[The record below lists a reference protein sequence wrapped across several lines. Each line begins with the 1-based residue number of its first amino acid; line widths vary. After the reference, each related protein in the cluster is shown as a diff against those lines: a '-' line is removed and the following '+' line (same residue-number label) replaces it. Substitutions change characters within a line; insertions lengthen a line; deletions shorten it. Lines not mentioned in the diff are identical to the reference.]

1 MRPGK
6 LGDTIASRRKFLKQ
20 MGCAPVLFLPSSL
33 RTPLL
38 LASPSRIPH
47 LLHFPFAEV
56 RLESHYPGRSPLD
69 EIMRLAAPGAD
80 DYVVEGYVAA
90 IKSVLS
96 AWGDKLKE
104 SPPATTALSQFLE
117 FSIQANVL
125 SSARE
130 VVLRPGD
137 AIQAVRRQFDASL
150 LPGRERFLQDI
161 GLCFSSFRRVEV
173 ADFEIYGCTPVAEST
188 TVLDTSIRYEVV
200 GTGKNETREQR
211 IGFWKIRWL
220 RDDSSH
226 WKATQWTALEE
237 TVSRASAPIFF
248 DITSHVLGQTNSY
261 KEQLLHGADYWR
273 TVLDGAIGVDVYGNN
288 GLAVGDFDN
297 DGFDDLYICQPAGLP
312 NRLYR
317 NRADGTFEDVTE
329 KSGLGV
335 LDFTACALFA
345 DFQNRGLQDLLVV
358 CATGPLLYANNGDG
372 GFSLK
377 PDTFQFARAPQGAFT
392 HAAVADYDHDG
403 RLDIYICL
411 YNYYQGL
418 DQYRYPVPY
427 FDARNGPPNYLFH
440 NQGDGTFVDR
450 TEAAGL
456 NVENDRYSFACCW
469 GDSNGNGW
477 PDLYVVNDFG
487 RNNLYR
493 NNGNGTFAEVS
504 NQAKVDEV
512 GAGMSACR
520 VDFDNDGK
528 QDVYAAGMWVA
539 AGMRVFEDPHFH
551 PGDPADTRALYRR
564 HMTGNSMYR
573 NRGDGTFENVATK
586 AGVEMGRWS
595 WSTDAW
601 DFDNDGYPDLYVANG
616 YISGLND
623 LDVSSFFWRQ
633 VVAKSPADSTPS
645 PAYELGW
652 GAINELIR
660 SDATWN
666 GHERNVFFVNNRDGT
681 FSDVS
686 GVVGLDFRDD
696 SRAFVLSDFD
706 GDGRLEVVLKNRN
719 APQIRILRLAM
730 DPIGNSICLRL
741 QGEKSNR
748 DAIGAAV
755 TVETGT
761 LRQTKFVQAGSG
773 FLSQH
778 TKELFFG
785 IGKSSSPVRATVRW
799 PSGLTQNFDS
809 LPVNRR
815 IQIREGS
822 AEFRA
827 KPYAASPAAWT
838 REGDSLTPEI
848 PPTDVQTWLI
858 DPVKAPDFSL
868 PDLAGNLRRLHDFEG
883 RLVLLNLWT
892 SGALACL
899 EQLQILREVQSQPVS
914 DRLSVLAIN
923 LDAPSDI
930 AKLKSLAAVRQQ
942 PYPILLADSD
952 TAGIYNIV
960 YRYLFSRHR
969 NLPLPISFLIDTSG
983 KIVRVY
989 QGQVTAKQIS
999 ADLKSL
1005 PQTAAD
1011 RLRSALPFP
1020 GNLVQDAFQRNAFTY
1035 GVAFF
1040 QNGFLEEAAQAF
1052 KQVIAEK
1059 PQDPEAFYNL
1069 GTVYLRRNSPIE
1081 AEQYLEQA
1089 VNLRP
1094 NYPEAWN
1101 NLGMI
1106 AAQRGDDPKAIIN
1119 FEKSLELRPAYA
1131 TALLNLANVYRRQGN
1146 FPEAEKLLNRAL
1158 ADEPSNP
1165 EINYSLGMVYARG
1178 DDKEKAILF
1187 LRKAVAFRPGYA
1199 DALNNLGVLFV
1210 QTRQYQE
1217 AKQNF
1222 DECIRVAPEFDQ
1234 AYLNLARL
1242 DLMQNQKDEAR
1253 SVLHALL
1260 QKQPQHRMAQQMLE
1274 MLY

>member
-1 MRPGK
+1 MRPEK
-6 LGDTIASRRKFLKQ
+6 HGDTIASRRKFLKQ
-20 MGCAPVLFLPSSL
+20 MGWAPVLFLPSSL
-33 RTPLL
+33 RGPLL
-38 LASPSRIPH
+38 LASPSRILH
-47 LLHFPFAEV
+47 DAHFPFAEV
-56 RLESHYPGRSPLD
+56 RLQSHYPVSSRLD
-69 EIMRLAAPGAD
+69 EIMRRAAPGAD
-80 DYVVEGYVAA
+80 EYGVEGHVAA
-90 IKSVLS
+90 IKSALS
-96 AWGDKLKE
+96 AWSEKLKE
-104 SPPATTALSQFLE
+104 SSPATVTLSQSLDP
-117 FSIQANVL
+117 SIQANAL

-130 VVLRPGD
+130 VALRPGD

-150 LPGRERFLQDI
+150 LPGRERFLQDVRSY
-161 GLCFSSFRRVEV
+161 LSSLRRIEV
-173 ADFEIYGCTPVAEST
+173 ADFEIYSCTPVTDSSA
-188 TVLDTSIRYEVV
+188 VLDTSIRYEIV
-200 GTGKNETREQR
+200 GAAKDEAREQR
-211 IGFWKIRWL
+211 IGSWKIHWL
-220 RDDSSH
+220 RDASGH
-226 WKATQWTALEE
+226 WKATQWIAIEE
-237 TVSRASAPIFF
+237 TVTRASAPVFL
-248 DITSHVLGQTNSY
+248 DITSHALGNTNSY
-261 KEQLLHGADYWR
+261 QKQLLHGADYWR

-288 GLAVGDFDN
+288 GVAVGDSDN
-297 DGFDDLYICQPAGLP
+297 DGLDDLYVCQPAGLP

-317 NRADGTFEDVTE
+317 NRGDGTFEDVTE
-329 KSGLGV
+329 QSGVGV

-358 CATGPLLYANNGDG
+358 CATGPLLYANQGDG
-372 GFSLK
+372 RFSLQR
-377 PDTFQFARAPQGAFT
+377 DAFQFARAPQGAFT

-403 RLDIYICL
+403 RLDVYFCL

-440 NQGDGTFVDR
+440 NQGNGTFLDR
-450 TEAAGL
+450 TESARL
-456 NVENDRYSFACCW
+456 NLENDRYSFACSW

-493 NNGNGTFAEVS
+493 NNGDGTFAAVS
-504 NQAKVDEV
+504 KEAKVDEV
-512 GAGMSACR
+512 GAGMSACWL
-520 VDFDNDGK
+520 DFDNDGK
-528 QDVYAAGMWVA
+528 PDIYAAGMWVA

-551 PGDPADTRALYRR
+551 SGEPANIRDLYRR

-573 NRGDGTFENVATK
+573 NRGGTFENVAPQ
-586 AGVEMGRWS
+586 AGVEMARWS

-616 YISGLND
+616 YISGLSD

-633 VVAKSPADSTPS
+633 VVAKSPVDSTPS
-645 PAYELGW
+645 PAYEVGW

-681 FSDVS
+681 FSDAA

-719 APQIRILRLAM
+719 APQVRILRLAM
-730 DPIGNSICLRL
+730 DSIGNSICLRL

-761 LRQTKFVQAGSG
+761 LRQTKFIQAGSG

-785 IGKSSSPVRATVRW
+785 IGQTSAPVCATVQW
-799 PSGLTQNFDS
+799 PSGLTQTFDS
-809 LPVNRR
+809 LPVNCR
-815 IQIREGS
+815 IQIRESS
-822 AEFRA
+822 AEFQA
-827 KPYAASPAAWT
+827 KPYAVSPAAWKN
-838 REGDSLTPEI
+838 EGNTPKPEI

-858 DPVKAPDFSL
+858 DPVKAPYFSL
-868 PDLAGNLRRLHDFEG
+868 PDLAGNLRSLRDFEG
-883 RLVLLNLWT
+883 RHVLLNFWT
-892 SGALACL
+892 SEAPACL
-899 EQLQILREVQSQPVS
+899 EQLQIFREVHSRLAS

-923 LDAPSDI
+923 LDVPSDSR
-930 AKLKSLAAVRQQ
+930 KLKSLAAVREQ
-942 PYPILLADSD
+942 PYSILLADPD

-969 NLPLPISFLIDTSG
+969 NLPLPISFLIDGSG

-989 QGQVTAKQIS
+989 QGQVTAQQIS
-999 ADLKSL
+999 ADLKSI
-1005 PQTAAD
+1005 PETAAD
-1011 RLRSALPFP
+1011 RLRTALPFP
-1020 GNLVQDAFQRNAFTY
+1020 GHLVQDAFQRNAFTY

-1040 QNGFLEEAAQAF
+1040 QNGFLKEAAQAF

-1059 PQDPEAFYNL
+1059 PQDPEAYYNL
-1069 GTVYLRRNSPIE
+1069 GTVYLRQNSPIE
-1081 AEQYLEQA
+1081 AKEYLEQA
-1089 VNLRP
+1089 LNLRP

-1106 AAQRGDDPKAIIN
+1106 AAQKGDDPAAITN

-1131 TALLNLANVYRRQGN
+1131 TARLNLANVYRRQGN
-1146 FPEAEKLLNRAL
+1146 SPEAEKLLNRAL
-1158 ADEPSNP
+1158 ADEPANP

-1178 DDKEKAILF
+1178 DNKEKAILF
-1187 LRKAVAFRPGYA
+1187 LQKAVALRPGYA

-1210 QTRQYQE
+1210 QTHHYQE

-1242 DLMQNQKDEAR
+1242 DLMQNEKDEAR
-1253 SVLHALL
+1253 AVLQALL
-1260 QKQPQHRMAQQMLE
+1260 QKQPQHQMARQMLE

>member
-1 MRPGK
+1 MRPDRHA
-6 LGDTIASRRKFLKQ
+6 DTIASRRKFLKQ
-20 MGCAPVLFLPSSL
+20 MGWAPVLFLPSSL
-33 RTPLL
+33 THPLL
-38 LASPSRIPH
+38 LASPSPLPQNAH
-47 LLHFPFAEV
+47 LSFAEV
-56 RLESHYPGRSPLD
+56 RFESHYPVRSPLD

-80 DYVVEGYVAA
+80 NFVVEGYVAA
-90 IKSVLS
+90 IKSAMS
-96 AWGDKLKE
+96 AWGEKLKNA
-104 SPPATTALSQFLE
+104 PPATIELSQLLDS
-117 FSIQANVL
+117 SIRANVL
-125 SSARE
+125 SPARE
-130 VVLRPGD
+130 TVLRPGD
-137 AIQAVRRQFDASL
+137 EIQAVRRQFDASL
-150 LPGRERFLQDI
+150 LPGRERFLQDVTSY
-161 GLCFSSFRRVEV
+161 FSSFRQVEI
-173 ADFEIYGCTPVAEST
+173 ADFEIYSCSPVADLPAN
-188 TVLDTSIRYEVV
+188 LDTAVRYEIV
-200 GTGKNETREQR
+200 GVAKKAREQR
-211 IGFWKIRWL
+211 IGSWHIRWF
-220 RDDSSH
+220 REDSGQ
-226 WKATQWTALEE
+226 WKATQWTAIEE
-237 TVSRASAPIFF
+237 TVCRSSTPIFL
-248 DITSHVLGQTNSY
+248 DISSHVLGHTRSY
-261 KEQLLHGADYWR
+261 QEQLLHGADYWR
-273 TVLDGAIGVDVYGNN
+273 TVLDGAIGIDVYGNN

-297 DGFDDLYICQPAGLP
+297 DGLDDLYVCQAAGLP

-317 NRADGTFEDVTE
+317 NRGDGTFEDVTE
-329 KSGLGV
+329 KSGVGV

-358 CATGPLLYANNGDG
+358 CATGPLLYANQGDG
-372 GFSLK
+372 RFSLK
-377 PDTFQFARAPQGAFT
+377 PNAFQFARAPQGAFT

-403 RLDIYICL
+403 LLDVYFCL

-440 NQGDGTFVDR
+440 NQGNGTFLDQ

-493 NNGNGTFAEVS
+493 NHGDGTFTAIS
-504 NQAKVDEV
+504 KDAKVDEV
-512 GAGMSACR
+512 GAGMSACW

-528 QDVYAAGMWVA
+528 QDIYAAGMWIA
-539 AGMRVFEDPHFH
+539 AGMRIFEDPHFH
-551 PGDPADTRALYRR
+551 PGEPANTRALYRR

-573 NRGDGTFENVATK
+573 NQGDGTFQNVAMR
-586 AGVEMGRWS
+586 AGIEMGRWS
-595 WSTDAW
+595 WSTGAW

-623 LDVSSFFWRQ
+623 VDVSSFFWGQ

-666 GHERNVFFVNNRDGT
+666 GHERNVFFINNRDGT

-686 GVVGLDFRDD
+686 GLVGLDFRDD
-696 SRAFVLSDFD
+696 SRSFVLSDFD

-719 APQIRILRLAM
+719 APQIRVLRLAM
-730 DPIGNSICLRL
+730 DSIGNSLCLRL

-761 LRQTKFVQAGSG
+761 MRETKFIQAGSG

-785 IGKSSSPVRATVRW
+785 LGKKSATIRATVRW
-799 PSGLTQNFDS
+799 PSGLTQTFDS
-809 LPVNRR
+809 LPVNCR
-815 IQIREGS
+815 IQMREGA

-827 KPYAASPAAWT
+827 IPYTASPAAWKN
-838 REGDSLTPEI
+838 EGDTPTPEI
-848 PPTDVQTWLI
+848 PPGDVQTWLI
-858 DPVKAPDFSL
+858 DPVNAPDFSL
-868 PDLAGNLRRLHDFEG
+868 PDLAGNLHRRSDFKD
-883 RLVLLNLWT
+883 RLVLLNFWT
-892 SGALACL
+892 SEAPACL
-899 EQLQILREVQSQPVS
+899 EQLQILREVRAHLAP
-914 DRLSVLAIN
+914 DRLAVVAIN
-923 LDAPSDI
+923 LDVPSDI
-930 AKLKSLAAVRQQ
+930 RKLKSLAAVREQ

-969 NLPLPISFLIDTSG
+969 NLPLPISFLIDGAG

-999 ADLKSL
+999 ADVKSI
-1005 PQTAAD
+1005 PETAAD

-1040 QNGFLEEAAQAF
+1040 QNGFLDEAAKAF
-1052 KQVIAEK
+1052 QQVIAQK

-1081 AEQYLEQA
+1081 AEEYLEKA
-1089 VNLRP
+1089 VILRP

-1106 AAQRGDDPKAIIN
+1106 AAQKGDDPKAITN
-1119 FEKSLELRPAYA
+1119 FEKSLELRPSYA
-1131 TALLNLANVYRRQGN
+1131 TARLNLANVYRRQGN
-1146 FPEAEKLLNRAL
+1146 FPEAEELLNRAL
-1158 ADEPSNP
+1158 ADEPANA
-1165 EINYSLGMVYARG
+1165 EINYSLGMVYARSG
-1178 DDKEKAILF
+1178 DEKNAILF
-1187 LRKAVAFRPGYA
+1187 LQKAIALRPGYT

-1222 DECIRVAPEFDQ
+1222 EECIRVAPEFDQ

-1242 DLMQNQKDEAR
+1242 DLMQSQKDQAR
-1253 SVLHALL
+1253 TVLQALL
-1260 QKQPQHRMAQQMLE
+1260 QKQPQHKMAQQMLE

>member
-1 MRPGK
+1 MLPKK
-6 LGDTIASRRKFLKQ
+6 LGEPFASRRKFLKQ
-20 MGCAPVLFLPSSL
+20 MGWAPVLFLPSSL
-33 RTPLL
+33 KSPLL
-38 LASPSRIPH
+38 LASPAGIVRDA
-47 LLHFPFAEV
+47 HFPFAEV
-56 RLESHYPGRSPLD
+56 RLESHYPVVSRLD
-69 EIMRLAAPGAD
+69 EIIRLVAPGAD
-80 DYVVEGYVAA
+80 EYAVEGYVAA
-90 IKSVLS
+90 IKSAMS
-96 AWGDKLKE
+96 GWGKQLKE
-104 SPPATTALSQFLE
+104 APPTTAALSELLDS
-117 FSIQANVL
+117 SIRSNTL

-130 VVLRPGD
+130 VALRDGD
-137 AIQAVRRQFDASL
+137 GVQTARRQFDGLL
-150 LPGRERFLQDI
+150 LPGRERFLQDMTSY
-161 GLCFSSFRRVEV
+161 FSSLGRVEI
-173 ADFEIYGCTPVAEST
+173 ADFEIYSCTPVADLPAA
-188 TVLDTSIRYEVV
+188 LDTSIRYEIV
-200 GTGKNETREQR
+200 GTAKNEAREQR
-211 IGFWKIRWL
+211 IGSWQIRWL
-220 RDDSSH
+220 RDESSQ
-226 WKATQWTALEE
+226 WKAIQWTALEE
-237 TVSRASAPIFF
+237 TVSRAAGPIFL
-248 DITSHVLGQTNSY
+248 DITSHALGHTNSY
-261 KEQLLHGADYWR
+261 RDQLLHGADYWR

-297 DGFDDLYICQPAGLP
+297 DGLDDLYVCQPAGLP

-317 NRADGTFEDVTE
+317 NRGDGTFEDVTE
-329 KSGLGV
+329 NSGVGV

-358 CATGPLLYANNGDG
+358 CATGPLLFVNEGNGR
-372 GFSLK
+372 FSLK
-377 PDTFQFARAPQGAFT
+377 RDAFQFARAPQGAFT
-392 HAAVADYDHDG
+392 HAALADYDHDG
-403 RLDIYICL
+403 RLDVYFCL

-427 FDARNGPPNYLFH
+427 FDARNGPPNYIFH
-440 NQGDGTFVDR
+440 NEGNGTFLDR

-469 GDSNGNGW
+469 GDSTGNGW

-493 NNGNGTFAEVS
+493 NKGDGTFVAVS
-504 NQAKVDEV
+504 NDAQVDEV
-512 GAGMSACR
+512 GAGMSACW

-528 QDVYAAGMWVA
+528 QDIYAAGMWVA
-539 AGMRVFEDPHFH
+539 AGMRVFEDSHFH
-551 PGDPADTRALYRR
+551 SGQPETIRSLYRR

-573 NRGDGTFENVATK
+573 NQGDGTFENVASQ

-616 YISGLND
+616 YLSGLDD

-645 PAYELGW
+645 TAYELGW

-666 GHERNVFFVNNRDGT
+666 GHERNVFFANNRDGT

-730 DPIGNSICLRL
+730 DSIGNSVCLRL

-755 TVETGT
+755 MIEAGT
-761 LRQTKFVQAGSG
+761 LRQTKFIQAGSG

-785 IGKSSSPVRATVRW
+785 IGKNSTPIRATVRW
-799 PSGLTQNFDS
+799 PSGLTQSFDS
-809 LPVNRR
+809 LPVNCR
-815 IQIREGS
+815 IQVREGS
-822 AEFRA
+822 PDFRA
-827 KPYAASPAAWT
+827 KPYAASPPAWKH
-838 REGDSLTPEI
+838 EGELPKAETAPS
-848 PPTDVQTWLI
+848 DVQTWLI

-868 PDLAGNLRRLHDFEG
+868 PDLAGNRLHLRDFEG
-883 RLVLLNLWT
+883 RFVLLNFW
-892 SGALACL
+892 SSEEPACL
-899 EQLQILREVQSQPVS
+899 EQLQVFGQVQP
-914 DRLSVLAIN
+914 RLATELSVLTIN
-923 LDAPSDI
+923 LNVPTDAR
-930 AKLKSLAAVRQQ
+930 KLKSLAPVRAQ
-942 PYPILLADSD
+942 PYPILLSDSD

-969 NLPLPISFLIDTSG
+969 NLPLPSCFLIDKSG
-983 KIVRVY
+983 SIIRVY
-989 QGQVTAKQIS
+989 QGQVTARQIS
-999 ADLKSL
+999 EDLKKVPL
-1005 PQTAAD
+1005 TAAD
-1011 RLRSALPFP
+1011 RLRSALPFA
-1020 GNLVQDAFQRNAFTY
+1020 GNLVQDAFQRNSFTY

-1040 QNGFLEEAAQAF
+1040 QNGFLDEAAQAF

-1059 PQDPEAFYNL
+1059 PDDPEAFYNL
-1069 GTVYLRRNSPIE
+1069 GTAYLRRNSPIE
-1081 AEQYLEQA
+1081 AQKYLEQA
-1089 VNLRP
+1089 IHLRP

-1106 AAQRGDDPKAIIN
+1106 AAQKGDDPKAIAN

-1131 TALLNLANVYRRQGN
+1131 TALMNLANVYKRQGN
-1146 FPEAEKLLNRAL
+1146 LSEAEKLLNRAL
-1158 ADEPSNP
+1158 VEEPANP
-1165 EINYSLGMVYARG
+1165 EVNYSLGMIYARG
-1178 DDKEKAILF
+1178 DDREKAVLF
-1187 LRKAVAFRPGYA
+1187 LQKAISLRPGYA

-1217 AKQNF
+1217 AKQKF

-1242 DLMQNQKDEAR
+1242 DLIQNEKDEAR
-1253 SVLHALL
+1253 AVLQALL
-1260 QKQPQHRMAQQMLE
+1260 QKQPQHQMAQQMLE